1 MPYGIDPRDCPEPCF
16 FMKLE
21 AVIIS
26 AGCADFLAHTLPFN
40 KPHFDRIIVVTSPED
55 QDTQRVCDYWGV
67 PYERTD
73 KLNTRWQGNFCKGA
87 GINVGLGK
95 LDKDGWV
102 LHMDADIALPPHT
115 RRSLEAADLD
125 PSMIYGVDRLECKS
139 WEDWQRFIGSP
150 EPAIQGNGFFI
161 HTTHA
166 PFQLGTRVAFQH
178 HGGYIPIGFF
188 QLWHPGESKVSA
200 YPEGHTDAGKED
212 ANFPTQWPR
221 RKRALIPD
229 ILAYHLESEAAE
241 MAVNWKGRRTKP
253 FGIQK

>member
-1 MPYGIDPRDCPEPCF
+1 
-16 FMKLE
+16 MKLE

-40 KPHFDRIIVVTSPED
+40 KPHFDRIVVVTPPED
-55 QDTQRVCDYWGV
+55 RDTQRVCNYWGV
-67 PYERTD
+67 QYERTD
-73 KLNTRWQGNFCKGA
+73 KLNSRWENCFCKGS
-87 GINVGLGK
+87 GINVGLNK

-102 LHMDADIALPPHT
+102 CQMDADIALPPHT
-115 RRSLEAADLD
+115 RQALERADLD
-125 PSMIYGVDRLECKS
+125 PAGIYGVDRLECKS
-139 WEDWQRFIGSP
+139 WENWQQFIGNP
-150 EPAIQGNGFFI
+150 EPQVQGAGFFI

-166 PFQLGTRVAFQH
+166 PFPMGTRVSFQH

-188 QLWHPGESKVSA
+188 QLWHPGESGISK

-221 RKRALIPD
+221 RRRHLIPE

-241 MAVNWKGRRTKP
+241 MSVNWKGRKTKP
-253 FGIQK
+253 FRIE